1 MCVPLQVHVIVSV
14 HVLNTIP
21 WAAFPAITFHI
32 RQPQVE
38 RLGRREKCSSLWRE
52 RIVWKWRGDV
62 SLFAGKWILLPWN
75 LTRNSVDSCVWK
87 NRKIRNKRETEE
99 RGQRGKIRKE
109 WKLEELSNGKNCE
122 IRNWRT
128 IGRSLGKRKVKLDN
142 EGNLEISQIEE
153 IEDTRFTRLKSSRS
167 RHLEIGDAREIR
179 KLGIPEIRKLE
190 D

>member
-1 MCVPLQVHVIVSV
+1 MLGILYNFFLNFKIRQRSDNKLTVEFERRYILRMCVPLQVYVIVSV

-38 RLGRREKCSSLWRE
+38 RLARREKCSSLWRE

-87 NRKIRNKRETEE
+87 NRKTRNKGETEE
-99 RGQRGKIRKE
+99 RG
-109 WKLEELSNGKNCE
+109 
-122 IRNWRT
+122 
-128 IGRSLGKRKVKLDN
+128 
-142 EGNLEISQIEE
+142 
-153 IEDTRFTRLKSSRS
+153 
-167 RHLEIGDAREIR
+167 
-179 KLGIPEIRKLE
+179 
-190 D
+190 